1 MIKSQKEKEDAVYA
15 KVNEYRRNGYNKSAA
30 VRKVME
36 EFMYS
41 TEAAIYGI
49 LKRVEERGRL

>member
-1 MIKSQKEKEDAVYA
+1 MIKSQKEKEDAVYL
-15 KVNEYRRNGYNKSAA
+15 KVNEYRRHGYKKSAA

-49 LKRVEERGRL
+49 LKRVEERNKL